1 MTIAQ
6 NNDASIKPFSIHLE
20 EVGENDDGTVTYN
33 LDCSR
38 EDMNQLISILF
49 TRAVIEGIKS
59 TKKDNDQFL
68 KLKEAATDLER
79 FLRVWEESDTLDYS
93 PEVKDRREALT
104 KILYGG
110 SE

>member
-6 NNDASIKPFSIHLE
+6 NNDEDIKGYLE
-20 EVGENDDGTVTYN
+20 IEEGVDNEDGTFTYHIKGSQET
-33 LDCSR
+33 LDDLMSTFFASA
-38 EDMNQLISILF
+38 II
-49 TRAVIEGIKS
+49 AGIKS

-68 KLKEAATDLER
+68 KLKEAAADLER

-110 SE
+110 EK